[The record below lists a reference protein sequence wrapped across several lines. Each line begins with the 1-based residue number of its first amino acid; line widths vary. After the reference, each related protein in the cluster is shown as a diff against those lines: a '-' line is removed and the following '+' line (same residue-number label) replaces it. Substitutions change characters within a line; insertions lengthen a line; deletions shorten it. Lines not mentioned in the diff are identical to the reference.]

1 MLLKSRLIPHFH
13 SIEKNILPTAPTSPS
28 SSKKKRMIHNNDIE
42 TEHAFARLCQDRSLS
57 DVLVTTSDS
66 AVIHVSDLTLLAK
79 ESCQLLA
86 RNSAASQPP
95 AHPNNIRVSVVVN
108 NLNISLTPINDTLFT
123 IASKLPRQN

>member
-1 MLLKSRLIPHFH
+1 
-13 SIEKNILPTAPTSPS
+13 
-28 SSKKKRMIHNNDIE
+28 MIHNNDIE

-66 AVIHVSDLTLLAK
+66 AVIHCKGELFTPPQVSDLTLLAK

-95 AHPNNIRVSVVVN
+95 AHPNNIRVSVIVN